1 MSEPK
6 NTAEFTELRER
17 LERSH
22 GRHFWRSLEE
32 LSGDPAFEE
41 LIHREFPAFSAEW
54 PEGVSRRRFLQLA
67 GASLALG
74 GLTACTSQP
83 PEKIVP
89 FVDQPENL
97 VPGKPLFFA
106 TSLDLDGCAQPVMA
120 ESHIG
125 RPTKIEGNPEHPA
138 SLGASDL
145 FTQAAILGLYDPD
158 RSQVVKQLGRISSW
172 ALFLR
177 EAQSTLSALAA
188 FGNLRLRI
196 LTEPVSSP
204 TLRRQIEELL
214 AAHPAARWHQY
225 SPANREAVYAGS
237 KIAFG
242 RPLQSRYRFDR
253 AQIVLAL
260 DSDFLTQGPA
270 SVRYARDFMAGRRVH
285 SSQEADGPRPMNR
298 LYALESS
305 ISATGAKAD
314 HRLPIPAADFETAV
328 LALAHLLGVPAVAG
342 ISAASGLGEAEAA
355 WLETAAEDL
364 KRHGEA
370 SLVIAGDHCSVAVH
384 ALTHAINVHLGNLDR
399 TVELHAPNFEI
410 DGLGVD
416 SLAELTVSM
425 QAGEVD
431 VLILAGGNPVFD
443 APADLDFA
451 TALLKVP
458 NRYRFGLYEDETSA
472 YCQWHIPQAHDLE
485 TWGDGLS
492 YDGTTTL
499 RQPLIEPLY
508 DGKST
513 LELFAALS
521 EDGERSSREILEASC
536 SEAWGGDASSAEE
549 AESFE
554 ARFRRA
560 VHDGFLADSAPAAE
574 SALLD
579 SSAVSRAAT
588 GISNRV
594 TSGNAVVFR
603 TDPTIYDGRFANNGW
618 LQECPKPLT
627 KLTWDNAAIVGPG
640 MAARLGLKN
649 EDKVAVAA
657 DGREIELPVWIQPGQ
672 PDRTVTVHLGYGRTA
687 AGRVGNGSG
696 SDAYRLRSSSGLWI
710 ASGATV
716 VKREGSIPL
725 ASTQLHSNIELE
737 GEEAQ
742 KRHLVRSASVEQFRK
757 DPEFAK
763 HLGHS
768 SDEDLSLYPP
778 VEYNGYAWGLSIDL
792 TSCTGCNACVVA
804 CQSENNIP
812 VVGKEQVARGRE
824 MHWIR
829 VDRYFEGSLDNPKV
843 HHQPVMCMHCE
854 QAPCEVVCPVA
865 ATTHSSEGLNEMT
878 YNRCVGTRYC
888 SNNCPYKVRRFNF
901 LLYQDFETPVAKLM
915 RNPDVTVRSR
925 GVMEK
930 CTYCVQ
936 RINQAR
942 IASERE
948 RRQIRDGEIVTA
960 CQQACPT
967 EAIVFGNINDSE
979 SRVAERKASPLDYG
993 ILEELSTRPRTT
1005 YMAELRNPNPDLDDE
1020 PQTHHG

>member
-1 MSEPK
+1 M
-6 NTAEFTELRER
+6 ELRKR

-22 GRHFWRSLEE
+22 GKNFWRSLEE

-74 GLTACTSQP
+74 GLTACTNQP

-97 VPGKPLFFA
+97 VPGQPLFFA
-106 TSLDLDGCAQPVMA
+106 TSLDLDGFAQPVMA
-120 ESHIG
+120 ESHVG

-145 FTQAAILGLYDPD
+145 FPQAAILGLYDPD

-172 ALFLR
+172 ASFLR
-177 EAQSTLSALAA
+177 EAQSTLSALSA
-188 FGNLRLRI
+188 FGDLKLRI

-204 TLRRQIEELL
+204 TLRRQIDGLL
-214 AAHPAARWHQY
+214 SAHPAARWHQY
-225 SPANREAVYAGS
+225 SPVSQEAVYAGS

-242 RPLQSRYRFDR
+242 RELQPRYRFDR
-253 AQIVLAL
+253 AQVVIAL
-260 DSDFLTQGPA
+260 DSDFLTQGPG
-270 SVRYARDFMAGRRVH
+270 SVRYARDFMAARRVH
-285 SSQEADGPRPMNR
+285 SAQDAEGPRPMNR

-328 LALAHLLGVPAVAG
+328 LALAHLLGVPAVAD
-342 ISAASGLGEAEAA
+342 IPAASGLGEAEAA
-355 WLETAAEDL
+355 WLEAAAEDL
-364 KRHGEA
+364 KRHSEL
-370 SLVIAGDHCSVAVH
+370 SLVVAGDHCSAAVH
-384 ALTHAINVHLGNLDR
+384 ALAHAINAHLGNLGR
-399 TVELHAPNFEI
+399 TAELHQPNFEI

-416 SLAELTVSM
+416 SLRELTSSM

-451 TALLKVP
+451 AALLKVP

-492 YDGTTTL
+492 YDGTITL

-508 DGKST
+508 DGKSA
-513 LELFAALS
+513 LEFFAAMS
-521 EDGERSSREILEASC
+521 EDGQKTSREILEASW
-536 SEAWGGDASSAEE
+536 SEAWGGDSESTEE
-549 AESFE
+549 AVSFE

-560 VHDGFLADSAPAAE
+560 IHDGFLVDSAPAAE
-574 SALLD
+574 SAVLD
-579 SSAVSRAAT
+579 PAAVSKAASGIANSVT
-588 GISNRV
+588 GES
-594 TSGNAVVFR
+594 AVVFR
-603 TDPTIYDGRFANNGW
+603 PDPTIYDGRFANNGW

-640 MAARLGLKN
+640 MAARLGVKN

-687 AGRVGNGSG
+687 AGRVGNGNG
-696 SDAYRLRSSSGLWI
+696 ADAYRLRSSSHPWI
-710 ASGATV
+710 APGVSV
-716 VKREGSIPL
+716 QKREGSIPL

-737 GEEAQ
+737 GKEAE
-742 KRHLVRSASVEQFRK
+742 KRHLVRTASVEHFRQ

-768 SDEDLSLYPP
+768 SEEDLSLYPP

-792 TSCTGCNACVVA
+792 TSCTGCNACVIA

-843 HHQPVMCMHCE
+843 YHQPVMCMHCE

-942 IASERE
+942 ITSERE
-948 RRQIRDGEIVTA
+948 GRQFRDGEIVTA

-967 EAIVFGNINDSE
+967 ESIVFGNINDAE
-979 SRVAERKASPLDYG
+979 SKVAERKASPLDYG

-1005 YMAELRNPNPDLDDE
+1005 YMAELRNPNPALDDE
-1020 PQTHHG
+1020 PEAHHG